1 MSDVFD
7 ILQERYQAL
16 VARHAGGETEEEFLE
31 DARTFVSDARQ
42 AGAAV
47 ADLNQ
52 RSQLRAW
59 MRFLANA
66 LYDATGIYPDSALQ
80 PLARGQLVRPQPERK
95 PEPSHSF
102 SLPWM
107 LVGGAAVAI
116 IAAGVFAAGVLTAGV
131 FTAPSALGWLSR
143 PEEIAEEIPTPGPVP
158 FVSYA
163 AVGAGLDSDGAVQAA
178 ADTFCQGTREIVA
191 EFALERAEPGTEW
204 RWEVRRGADVVAAQP
219 ATPWDPESGRV
230 TVRALTGGPEGVEP
244 GQYDL
249 RIYADGQLVG
259 LRSFH
264 VLETAPR
271 VFNLQIADVPDPA
284 GDASQARAFEPGVR
298 VIYLAYEFEG
308 FCPAIEVSHTLYQG
322 EEPLHERAFAWPG
335 TPSGQARVSFLAPGD
350 GPFPPSR
357 YEVAVTIAG
366 QEQERVEFAIESPP
380 PEPETVSPAFGDV
393 TIALGVQ
400 PDGTPII
407 TSSENSFDW
416 NTKVIYAIFDHVGM
430 RDGLRWSAV
439 WRREGQEVARKESFW
454 DTEADGGEGTHWV
467 AYQGERGQVLFGGT
481 YSVTLAIDG
490 TAQRTADFEVIY
502 YVPPE

>member
-16 VARHAGGETEEEFLE
+16 VARQEGGETEEEFLE

-66 LYDATGIYPDSALQ
+66 LYDATGIYPDTTLQ
-80 PLARGQLVRPQPERK
+80 PLARGQLVRPQPDR
-95 PEPSHSF
+95 EPRPPRPF
-102 SLPWM
+102 SLPSM
-107 LVGGAAVAI
+107 LAGGAAVAI
-116 IAAGVFAAGVLTAGV
+116 IAAGVFAAGVFAALTA
-131 FTAPSALGWLSR
+131 TGWLSR
-143 PEEIAEEIPTPGPVP
+143 PAEIPEEIPTPGPVP

-163 AVGAGLDSDGAVQAA
+163 TVGAGLDSGGAVQAA
-178 ADTFCQGTREIVA
+178 ADTFCQGTSEIVA
-191 EFALERAEPGTEW
+191 EFALERVEPGTEW

-219 ATPWDPESGRV
+219 ATPWDPESRRV

-259 LRSFH
+259 LRSFQ

-284 GDASQARAFEPGVR
+284 GDASQARTFAPGVR

-322 EEPLHERAFAWPG
+322 EEPLHERALAWQG
-335 TPSGQARVSFLAPGD
+335 TPQGRAQLSFPAPGD
-350 GPFPPSR
+350 GPLPPGR
-357 YEVAVTIAG
+357 YEVAITIAG
-366 QEQERVEFAIESPP
+366 EEQERVEFAIEPP
-380 PEPETVSPAFGDV
+380 PSEPEAVSPAFGDV

-407 TSSENSFDW
+407 TSSENRFDW
-416 NTKVIYAIFDHVGM
+416 NTKVIYTIFDHVGM

-439 WRREGQEVARKESFW
+439 WTREGQEVARKESFW
-454 DTEADGGEGTHWV
+454 DTKADGVEGTHWV
-467 AYQGERGQVLFGGT
+467 TYQGERGQVLFGGT
-481 YSVTLAIDG
+481 YSVTLTIDG
-490 TAQRTADFEVIY
+490 TAQRTADFEIIY

>member
-16 VARHAGGETEEEFLE
+16 VARQEGGEKEEEFLE

-66 LYDATGIYPDSALQ
+66 LYDATGIYPDTALQ
-80 PLARGQLVRPQPERK
+80 PLARGQLVHPRPDRGPGPPR
-95 PEPSHSF
+95 PLPLPS
-102 SLPWM
+102 M

-116 IAAGVFAAGVLTAGV
+116 VAAGV
-131 FTAPSALGWLSR
+131 FTALAATGWLSR
-143 PEEIAEEIPTPGPVP
+143 PAQIPEEIPTPGPVP

-163 AVGAGLDSDGAVQAA
+163 AVGAGLDSGGAVQAA
-178 ADTFCQGTREIVA
+178 ADTFCQGTPEIVA
-191 EFALERAEPGTEW
+191 EFALERVEPGTEW

-259 LRSFH
+259 LRSFQ
-264 VLETAPR
+264 VLETVPR

-284 GDASQARAFEPGVR
+284 GDASQARTFEPGVR

-322 EEPLHERAFAWPG
+322 KEPLHERALAW
-335 TPSGQARVSFLAPGD
+335 
-350 GPFPPSR
+350 
-357 YEVAVTIAG
+357 
-366 QEQERVEFAIESPP
+366 
-380 PEPETVSPAFGDV
+380 
-393 TIALGVQ
+393 
-400 PDGTPII
+400 
-407 TSSENSFDW
+407 
-416 NTKVIYAIFDHVGM
+416 
-430 RDGLRWSAV
+430 
-439 WRREGQEVARKESFW
+439 
-454 DTEADGGEGTHWV
+454 
-467 AYQGERGQVLFGGT
+467 
-481 YSVTLAIDG
+481 
-490 TAQRTADFEVIY
+490 
-502 YVPPE
+502 